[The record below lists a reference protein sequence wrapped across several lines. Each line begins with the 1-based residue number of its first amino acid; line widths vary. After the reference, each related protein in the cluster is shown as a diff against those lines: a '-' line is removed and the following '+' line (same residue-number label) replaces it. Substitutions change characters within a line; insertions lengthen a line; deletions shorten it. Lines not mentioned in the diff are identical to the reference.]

1 MKTRNTAIILGIGFF
16 LCCGSPVRAQL
27 GDLGQAV
34 EKGASD
40 ATKQELMK
48 QAGLPTAGTPVVTPA
63 ATPASDTGAGNAP
76 AGEAE
81 PAAAPG
87 ADTGAPNAPADE

>member
-1 MKTRNTAIILGIGFF
+1 MNTRSGIIILGIGFF
-16 LCCGSPVRAQL
+16 LCSGSPVRAQM
-27 GDLGQAV
+27 GELGQAV

-40 ATKQELMK
+40 AAKQELMK
-48 QAGLPTAGTPVVTPA
+48 QGGLPTEGAPA
-63 ATPASDTGAGNAP
+63 ATPAVTPGAEGGAANAP

-87 ADTGAPNAPADE
+87 ADTEAPNAPADE